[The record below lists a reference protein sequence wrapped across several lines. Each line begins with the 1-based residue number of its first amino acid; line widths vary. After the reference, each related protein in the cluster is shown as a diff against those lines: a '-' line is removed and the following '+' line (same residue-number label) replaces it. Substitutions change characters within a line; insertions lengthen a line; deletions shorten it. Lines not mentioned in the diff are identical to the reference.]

1 MPQKSKVLDTWNQ
14 RRGALR
20 GREQGRMELQDVK
33 GKFILLLTFL
43 RLKKERK
50 HVLSSPSLLKDLLHS
65 ESNIWAFY

>member
-14 RRGALR
+14 RRGAFQ

-50 HVLSSPSLLKDLLHS
+50 HVLSSPSLLKDPLHS